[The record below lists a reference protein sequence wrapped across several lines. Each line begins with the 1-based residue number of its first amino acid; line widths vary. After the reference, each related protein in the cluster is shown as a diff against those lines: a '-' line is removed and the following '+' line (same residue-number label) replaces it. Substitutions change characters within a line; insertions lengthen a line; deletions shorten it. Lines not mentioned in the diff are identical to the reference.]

1 MNSDARPSESRSNTR
16 QQFFAGIDRGG
27 CFVGGASKHCL
38 VPRPLVQHPHAK
50 ARRQPDA
57 RPVLDRPG
65 EQFLRLGET
74 IAGIEQAI
82 DLGAVLGL
90 LLDLVEIAIV
100 GIRRTIRL
108 FVEVDVSGLRYL
120 RHGERIT
127 RSGQEGR

>member
-1 MNSDARPSESRSNTR
+1 
-16 QQFFAGIDRGG
+16 
-27 CFVGGASKHCL
+27 
-38 VPRPLVQHPHAK
+38 
-50 ARRQPDA
+50 
-57 RPVLDRPG
+57 VLDRPG

-108 FVEVDVSGLRYL
+108 FVEVDVIRF
-120 RHGERIT
+120 
-127 RSGQEGR
+127 